1 MSDHHE
7 DELIP
12 HHKEVETPEQVVPH
26 HQYHKGEPEG
36 HDPIVLQDHHHHVHI
51 DENQENMPE
60 ALGTTTTTT
69 TTHHR
74 HHHHPPPPHHHHD
87 VPEPPAPEEEQQPM
101 PEKHVVVAAPP
112 RRTPPDS
119 PDRYE
124 DLDLTEHK
132 DAEAL
137 AQEEVVR
144 NNPPTTELEMALTK
158 ILGRKQALIDRITGE
173 ITKLKSFVRKR
184 KQTYKRKR
192 KEDGAPTRALSAY
205 NMFIKERFAQLAKE
219 NEDALKSDD
228 ANATLK
234 RIPPANLVAKT
245 GNEWKELPEEIKA
258 QYEER

>member
-26 HQYHKGEPEG
+26 HQYHKDDPEG

-60 ALGTTTTTT
+60 ALGTTTTTAHQ
-69 TTHHR
+69 HHQ
-74 HHHHPPPPHHHHD
+74 
-87 VPEPPAPEEEQQPM
+87 PPAPEEEQQPM

-112 RRTPPDS
+112 RQTPPDS

-124 DLDLTEHK
+124 DLDLSEHK
-132 DAEAL
+132 DADAL

-144 NNPPTTELEMALTK
+144 DNPPTTELEIALTK
-158 ILGRKQALIDRITGE
+158 ILERKQALIDRITGE